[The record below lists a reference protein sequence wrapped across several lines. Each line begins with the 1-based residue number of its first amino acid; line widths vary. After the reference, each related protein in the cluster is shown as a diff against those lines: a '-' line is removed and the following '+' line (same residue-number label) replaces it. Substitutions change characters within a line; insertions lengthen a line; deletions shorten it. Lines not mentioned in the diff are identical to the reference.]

1 MPSKDKEKDK
11 DENMTQSSLE
21 EEESGMEEEED
32 LEEGLEGSANRQH
45 QAASGRGI
53 TLSML
58 MQEGLMEASE
68 NSMLIDYLVND
79 FSLIFQFGAIL
90 SVYKCAIFV

>member
-68 NSMLIDYLVND
+68 NSMLIDYLVKY
-79 FSLIFQFGAIL
+79 FSL
-90 SVYKCAIFV
+90 SERKNS